1 VISANYADGLE
12 LRIKELTAE
21 RNNALTQN
29 AELHTRNIDQLN
41 NCLAALQVANKRI
54 DKLEK
59 YNLDLANESHNKS
72 NMIDYERNKNAEL
85 VAMVEDLQDAAI
97 QVCLRLDRDGVST
110 AGIADDIEKLQE
122 VVNKTPTQHLRD
134 RAAEVVKEWIKIGL
148 TPEQYQDF
156 KVSRDG
162 LALQAEA
169 GRAGFVA
176 GFELCQSTMP
186 PPWCA
191 LVSVNYHGVAE
202 QYANKVRRGDV

>member
-1 VISANYADGLE
+1 MISANYADGLE

-134 RAAEVVKEWIKIGL
+134 RDAEV
-148 TPEQYQDF
+148 
-156 KVSRDG
+156 
-162 LALQAEA
+162 

-176 GFELCQSTMP
+176 GSQWINDEDDGRHTVTEASDE
-186 PPWCA
+186 
-191 LVSVNYHGVAE
+191 YAE
-202 QYANKVRRGDV
+202 KVRRGE

>member
-1 VISANYADGLE
+1 MIGLSRLKRAIE
-12 LRIKELTAE
+12 DLPIGGMQTGDPKVRLKLCDAQLLEVEFNAIIAE
-21 RNNALTQN
+21 RDNALAQ
-29 AELHTRNIDQLN
+29 
-41 NCLAALQVANKRI
+41 
-54 DKLEK
+54 
-59 YNLDLANESHNKS
+59 
-72 NMIDYERNKNAEL
+72 NAEL
-85 VAMVEDLQDAAI
+85 VAMVEA
-97 QVCLRLDRDGVST
+97 LRQLFPLRVLLGC
-110 AGIADDIEKLQE
+110 DDHLNYPIRQYND
-122 VVNKTPTQHLRD
+122 VVEQFNKTPTQHLRD